1 MWSISQKLAMPLSTL
16 QALNPQVKPPTY
28 QLNIGDI
35 LQTSAGSSGQ
45 STGSTSGGSYT
56 VQAGDYLYTIAT
68 KLGIT
73 LQALEAANPQV
84 KPPNYLINVGD
95 VLQIPGGSTSG
106 ARPAGSSP
114 SKNIGPVS
122 TPSGSYVVQSGDS
135 MFSIS
140 QKLGITLPALEAA
153 NPQVKAPTYLL
164 NIGAVL
170 QIPGSAAPTAP
181 TTAPSKPVSPAP
193 NTAPGTYVVQPG
205 DSLYSISQK
214 LGVTLP
220 ALQAAN
226 PQVKPPVFLLNIGDV
241 LQIPGS
247 AGSNTGK
254 GTGSGNN
261 SSPAPGTYVV
271 QPGDSMYTIA
281 QKLNVQLSA
290 LEAANP
296 QVKGPT
302 YLINVRDV
310 LKIPGGK

>member
-1 MWSISQKLAMPLSTL
+1 
-16 QALNPQVKPPTY
+16 
-28 QLNIGDI
+28 
-35 LQTSAGSSGQ
+35 
-45 STGSTSGGSYT
+45 
-56 VQAGDYLYTIAT
+56 
-68 KLGIT
+68 
-73 LQALEAANPQV
+73 
-84 KPPNYLINVGD
+84 
-95 VLQIPGGSTSG
+95 
-106 ARPAGSSP
+106 
-114 SKNIGPVS
+114 
-122 TPSGSYVVQSGDS
+122 

-181 TTAPSKPVSPAP
+181 TTAPSKPISPAP
-193 NTAPGTYVVQPG
+193 NPSPGTYVVQPG
-205 DSLYSISQK
+205 ESLYSISQK
-214 LGVTLP
+214 LGVTLA

-226 PQVKPPVFLLNIGDV
+226 PQVKPPVFQLNIGDV

-254 GTGSGNN
+254 VTGPGNN

-296 QVKGPT
+296 QVKGPS
-302 YLINVRDV
+302 YLINVKDV
-310 LKIPGGK
+310 LKIPAGK